1 MRWSIKAWHAFST
14 IAEHLVSYTLLFI
27 NTMLKYVITFEMV
40 MSTAVQLKET
50 SHMKRFATGIMT
62 SKITKASELALFKR
76 TYITFDFSNF
86 Y

>member
-1 MRWSIKAWHAFST
+1 
-14 IAEHLVSYTLLFI
+14 
-27 NTMLKYVITFEMV
+27 MV